1 MTISWLG
8 AVAVVA
14 KAVLMYATALIG
26 LRLGQRRTVAQFTII
41 DFVAAVSVGAI
52 VARTAVAQDQS
63 WEAGVIALVAILA
76 AHQLVSKLRFQP
88 LFTHL
93 TDHRVRILVANG
105 QLQRRELSRTGV
117 TETDLFAELRL
128 RGVFDLAA
136 VHFVLYET
144 KGGLTVVSGD
154 DPADAPLVL
163 AGLAEAR
170 ALPAPLPDSSRRPRR
185 DR

>member
-1 MTISWLG
+1 M
-8 AVAVVA
+8 
-14 KAVLMYATALIG
+14 
-26 LRLGQRRTVAQFTII
+26 
-41 DFVAAVSVGAI
+41 
-52 VARTAVAQDQS
+52 
-63 WEAGVIALVAILA
+63 
-76 AHQLVSKLRFQP
+76 
-88 LFTHL
+88 
-93 TDHRVRILVANG
+93 ANG

-170 ALPAPLPDSSRRPRR
+170 ALPAPLPD
-185 DR
+185 